1 MVLVHSRTGLA
12 DPELLPSVRQE
23 AKEILLQKGV
33 ELLLGTCTHL
43 LRGGVTPD
51 LVLARVNSR
60 LCVTGQKVSNLSELQ
75 LNVTRKDTLVTL
87 ERGDHVTTDLII
99 CCTGLK
105 VNCAAYSSSLRKT
118 DTHECSLLFWTL
130 NVSVYLFQPSLV
142 LKAQCNI

>member
-1 MVLVHSRTGLA
+1 MCVFVWADGRKQVVLVHSRTGLA

-43 LRGGVTPD
+43 LWGGVISDP
-51 LVLARVNSR
+51 VLAWVHSR

-75 LNVTRKDTLVTL
+75 LNVTQKDTVVTM

-99 CCTGLK
+99 CCTGLR
-105 VNCAAYSSSLRKT
+105 VNCAAYRSSLRKT
-118 DTHECSLLFWTL
+118 DRQTDRHTHTSAVCYSGH
-130 NVSVYLFQPSLV
+130 
-142 LKAQCNI
+142 

>member
-1 MVLVHSRTGLA
+1 MITSCSHTSARTQVVLVHSRTGLA

-43 LRGGVTPD
+43 LRGGVIPD
-51 LVLARVNSR
+51 LALARVNRR

-75 LNVTRKDTLVTL
+75 LNVTQKDTVVTT

-99 CCTGLK
+99 CCTGLR

-118 DTHECSLLFWTL
+118 DRQTDTHAHT
-130 NVSVYLFQPSLV
+130 
-142 LKAQCNI
+142 